1 MEGTKPKGKKTEQ
14 ASGAANCVVALE
26 GLVERESRA
35 TENEGIAM
43 ANLSGSSGRD
53 GRSDARLDRLF
64 LGFRDS
70 AVVPEASA
78 NFSANMWQAIE
89 ARRSNRV
96 FGLWAKLVTS
106 GALAASLLF
115 GVLSSAPQKTVEPE
129 YLAVYIEHTTPAP
142 EPAEMLSTILDSDD
156 R

>member
-1 MEGTKPKGKKTEQ
+1 
-14 ASGAANCVVALE
+14 
-26 GLVERESRA
+26 
-35 TENEGIAM
+35 M
-43 ANLSGSSGRD
+43 ANLSGSSGSG
-53 GRSDARLDRLF
+53 GRSDERLEGLF
-64 LGFRDS
+64 LRYRDA
-70 AVVPEASA
+70 AVVPDASA

-129 YLAVYIEHTTPAP
+129 YLAVYIEHTTPAS
-142 EPAEMLSTILDSDD
+142 EPAEMLSSILDSDD